1 MSFDDED
8 LTWDTLEL
16 ARWIDND
23 EGLYNVFHN
32 AIGTFTGT
40 ALSTREFFME
50 YPVEGVDNREVDWR
64 ALVDLMDERED

>member
-1 MSFDDED
+1 VVSFDDED

-32 AIGTFTGT
+32 E
-40 ALSTREFFME
+40 LRQS
-50 YPVEGVDNREVDWR
+50 
-64 ALVDLMDERED
+64 